1 MVKIPRLTWAGGLT
15 EGSGEEIWLNAA
27 QARHG
32 VSVLRL
38 KPGDLVEVA
47 GPAGLARA
55 RVTTAA
61 GGRAPRLG
69 LVFCEA
75 GPNLV
80 QPAGPET
87 AGPLLGLALISLPRF
102 DWAVEKAAELG
113 AGEIWPLV
121 CDRVKPGLA
130 RAASVRAARWNRLA
144 EEARKQCGRPRP
156 LVIRPPVTPAVLL
169 ASAGHGAA
177 GHGPAGFFLSPR
189 WLASPPDLAGSPAD
203 SVGGFTRS
211 LAPSSAIWVLVG
223 PEGGFTPGE
232 EAAFLAAGL
241 APRHLGPL
249 TLRAETAALAALALL
264 LELGRVFS
272 S

>member
-1 MVKIPRLTWAGGLT
+1 LRLD
-15 EGSGEEIWLNAA
+15 SA

-55 RVTTAA
+55 RVATAQ
-61 GGRAPRLG
+61 GGRAGRPPSLTVILDEAWRPHPAEPPGPRL
-69 LVFCEA
+69 A
-75 GPNLV
+75 
-80 QPAGPET
+80 
-87 AGPLLGLALISLPRF
+87 LALVNLPRF

-121 CDRVKPGLA
+121 CERVKPGLA
-130 RAASVRAARWNRLA
+130 RAASARAARWRRLA

-156 LVIRPPVTPAVLL
+156 LVIRPPVTPAELL
-169 ASAGHGAA
+169 AEAGP
-177 GHGPAGFFLSPR
+177 GPAGFFLSLSADDAPTPEN
-189 WLASPPDLAGSPAD
+189 SPPGPWL
-203 SVGGFTRS
+203 
-211 LAPSSAIWVLVG
+211 LVG

-241 APRHLGPL
+241 GPWRLGPL
-249 TLRAETAALAALALL
+249 TLRAETAALAALSVWVW
-264 LELGRVFS
+264 GRRPQTPPGATGPWTPPGGS
-272 S
+272 APWTP